1 LDTWEQLLSTFI
13 VVVFSHAF
21 VAHLRSSPR
30 VRYSIALDYLIPTF
44 GAHRVLSSKTTLI
57 MSPRRVSQHLH
68 PDEGLLETSPQNRPP
83 LHHPSTQILSTITEG
98 SRHSTFDDIPEV
110 QLHQPANNMS
120 TTTVASSQNGGGVG
134 STQTN
139 GGAPQQS
146 PLWAPSPIQVI
157 QEDMELEQVQLQD

>member
-1 LDTWEQLLSTFI
+1 
-13 VVVFSHAF
+13 
-21 VAHLRSSPR
+21 
-30 VRYSIALDYLIPTF
+30 
-44 GAHRVLSSKTTLI
+44 
-57 MSPRRVSQHLH
+57 M
-68 PDEGLLETSPQNRPP
+68 
-83 LHHPSTQILSTITEG
+83 
-98 SRHSTFDDIPEV
+98 HSTFDDIPEV